1 MEYGRRCLKWFGHLM
16 CVYWNEPA
24 FRACNVRSSGCKNG
38 LDQAKG
44 LKLKKISMAEATQLE
59 TKRALREEVSL
70 LSLKGIRAT

>member
-1 MEYGRRCLKWFGHLM
+1 MEYGGRCPKWFGHLM
-16 CVYWNEPA
+16 CVYWNEPT

-59 TKRALREEVSL
+59 TKRAGAPNEDIVQNHL
-70 LSLKGIRAT
+70 T